1 MQLTKWRLAKVRS
14 VRGTGRG
21 ARAGDS
27 IIERNFHDH
36 VNPAA
41 Y

>member
-14 VRGTGRG
+14 VRGTRRG
-21 ARAGDS
+21 ARAEDS
-27 IIERNFHDH
+27 IIEMTFHDH
-36 VNPAA
+36 VNHAA